1 MPALGRSRLVNQRPL
16 RIGLSAR
23 LLHQPPLDMGF
34 HGKTLQYL
42 EQSIAHW
49 IMAHGALAFMLPTL
63 GFDAEVSRCKV
74 SVHHCVDALDGLV
87 LQAVPRRQPVARHS
101 NPAA

>member
-1 MPALGRSRLVNQRPL
+1 
-16 RIGLSAR
+16 
-23 LLHQPPLDMGF
+23 
-34 HGKTLQYL
+34 
-42 EQSIAHW
+42 
-49 IMAHGALAFMLPTL
+49 MAHGALAFMLPTL